1 MLYWLFWIVAAAR
14 RVLLCRGRGRLIR
27 LGFLSLA
34 GLGGTAVQADSVTL
48 VSGDHLTGTLRELD
62 TNFVVIDTPYASQL
76 RLPRGDVVALSTSR
90 PVALRFTDGSYVT
103 GELQAAG
110 ERMAV
115 LTATRFGTTRPF
127 PLADIARL
135 LKETEVESAS
145 PIGTLADA
153 LPGQAPEGLD
163 RVVLTGGEVLHGRIE
178 QMEDGELT
186 LNTEYAGT
194 LTLSQGNIASIT
206 TTTPVTVKT
215 ADGRYLT
222 ETLDNRSTVGLSQDS
237 QIPLTAWAAIYR
249 DDPQT
254 VERRRQKPRFSGN
267 ANVGIR
273 HESGNTRTEEYHL
286 DTEVVARTPVN
297 RYTAGLEL
305 NRERSEGKKVDDDT
319 LVELQFDHFLTPQ
332 WYLFNS
338 ASFEQDEV
346 DALDLR
352 SAVSAGVGYQ
362 FYENEQ
368 GSLSTEAGITYVN
381 EDFENDTDDS
391 YTGGRWALD
400 LDRLLTS
407 WVAFFHHQEGLFG
420 LTDTSN
426 VTIRTRTGF
435 RFPFGNGFQATA
447 QANIDWDRTPAKSSS
462 STDKEYLFTLG
473 YSW

>member
-1 MLYWLFWIVAAAR
+1 M
-14 RVLLCRGRGRLIR
+14 
-27 LGFLSLA
+27 
-34 GLGGTAVQADSVTL
+34 
-48 VSGDHLTGTLRELD
+48 
-62 TNFVVIDTPYASQL
+62 
-76 RLPRGDVVALSTSR
+76 
-90 PVALRFTDGSYVT
+90 
-103 GELQAAG
+103 
-110 ERMAV
+110 
-115 LTATRFGTTRPF
+115 
-127 PLADIARL
+127 
-135 LKETEVESAS
+135 
-145 PIGTLADA
+145 
-153 LPGQAPEGLD
+153 
-163 RVVLTGGEVLHGRIE
+163 
-178 QMEDGELT
+178 
-186 LNTEYAGT
+186 
-194 LTLSQGNIASIT
+194 
-206 TTTPVTVKT
+206 
-215 ADGRYLT
+215 
-222 ETLDNRSTVGLSQDS
+222 
-237 QIPLTAWAAIYR
+237 
-249 DDPQT
+249 
-254 VERRRQKPRFSGN
+254 ERRRQKPRFSGN

-286 DTEVVARTPVN
+286 DTEIVARTPVN